1 MKKFPS
7 SVTIHSYEKPAA
19 KNDAKGESMENIKV
33 DVIIPV
39 YHPGKEFS
47 VLLERLTEQTAVIHR
62 IIAMNTEENYWNKEL
77 EQKYPLLEVHHLK
90 KSEFDHGGTRA
101 WAAELSDA
109 EIMVFMTQDAVPADR
124 NLIENLV
131 KALEKEKMI
140 AAAYARQLAKKTD
153 SAIERFTRNF
163 NYPAESR
170 VKTQA
175 DIQALGIKTY
185 FCSNSCAMYRKSTYE
200 ELGGFLPEAIFNE
213 DMVFASTAINA
224 GYSVAYV
231 AEARVIHSHNYT
243 GFQQF
248 QRNFD
253 NGVSH
258 ADNQEAFHNV
268 ETLGEGKRLVFDT
281 ARYLIRHHEFGQLFR
296 LVYISGCKVVGYKL
310 GEKYYKLPKKLISF
324 CTMNKKY
331 WQE

>member
-1 MKKFPS
+1 MNKK
-7 SVTIHSYEKPAA
+7 
-19 KNDAKGESMENIKV
+19 KV
-33 DVIIPV
+33 DVVIPV
-39 YHPGKEFS
+39 YHPGSEFKK
-47 VLLERLTEQTAVIHR
+47 LMERLERQTYEVNSIFLMHTTDGQSLESMKER
-62 IIAMNTEENYWNKEL
+62 YKNVTVEEIT
-77 EQKYPLLEVHHLK
+77 PD
-90 KSEFDHGGTRA
+90 EFDHAATRDKGIRQ
-101 WAAELSDA
+101 SDA
-109 EIMVFMTQDAVPADR
+109 DIVICMTQDACPD
-124 NLIENLV
+124 NEYLV
-131 KALEKEKMI
+131 SELVQALEE
-140 AAAYARQLAKKTD
+140 ANVAVAYARQLPRKESTLL
-153 SAIERFTRNF
+153 ERYTRQF
-163 NYPAESR
+163 NYPPESK
-170 VKTQA
+170 VKSSK
-175 DIQALGIKTY
+175 DLEKMGIKTF
-185 FCSNSCAMYRKSTYE
+185 FCSDVCAAYNRDMYLKN
-200 ELGGFLPEAIFNE
+200 GGFEKKAIFNE

>member
-1 MKKFPS
+1 MS
-7 SVTIHSYEKPAA
+7 QADY
-19 KNDAKGESMENIKV
+19 
-33 DVIIPV
+33 
-39 YHPGKEFS
+39 
-47 VLLERLTEQTAVIHR
+47 LL
-62 IIAMNTEENYWNKEL
+62 
-77 EQKYPLLEVHHLK
+77 
-90 KSEFDHGGTRA
+90 
-101 WAAELSDA
+101 
-109 EIMVFMTQDAVPADR
+109 FMTQDAVPADTH
-124 NLIENLV
+124 LV
-131 KALEKEKMI
+131 EYLAKAFDDPLV

>member
-1 MKKFPS
+1 MNKK
-7 SVTIHSYEKPAA
+7 
-19 KNDAKGESMENIKV
+19 KV
-33 DVIIPV
+33 DVVIPV
-39 YHPGKEFS
+39 YHPGSEFKK
-47 VLLERLTEQTAVIHR
+47 LMERLERQTYEVNR
-62 IIAMNTEENYWNKEL
+62 IFLMHTTDGQSLESMKERYKNVTVEEIT
-77 EQKYPLLEVHHLK
+77 PD
-90 KSEFDHGGTRA
+90 EFDHAATRDKGIRQ
-101 WAAELSDA
+101 SDA
-109 EIMVFMTQDAVPADR
+109 DIVICMTQDACPD
-124 NLIENLV
+124 NEYLV
-131 KALEKEKMI
+131 SELVQALEE
-140 AAAYARQLAKKTD
+140 ANVAVAYARQLPRKESTLL
-153 SAIERFTRNF
+153 ERYTRQF
-163 NYPAESR
+163 NYPPESK
-170 VKTQA
+170 VKSSK
-175 DIQALGIKTY
+175 DLEKMGIKTF
-185 FCSNSCAMYRKSTYE
+185 FCSDVCAAYNRDMYLKN
-200 ELGGFLPEAIFNE
+200 GGFEKKAIFNE

-296 LVYISGCKVVGYKL
+296 LVYISGCKAVGYKL

>member
-1 MKKFPS
+1 
-7 SVTIHSYEKPAA
+7 
-19 KNDAKGESMENIKV
+19 
-33 DVIIPV
+33 
-39 YHPGKEFS
+39 
-47 VLLERLTEQTAVIHR
+47 
-62 IIAMNTEENYWNKEL
+62 
-77 EQKYPLLEVHHLK
+77 
-90 KSEFDHGGTRA
+90 
-101 WAAELSDA
+101 
-109 EIMVFMTQDAVPADR
+109 
-124 NLIENLV
+124 
-131 KALEKEKMI
+131 
-140 AAAYARQLAKKTD
+140 
-153 SAIERFTRNF
+153 
-163 NYPAESR
+163 
-170 VKTQA
+170 
-175 DIQALGIKTY
+175 
-185 FCSNSCAMYRKSTYE
+185 MYRKSTYE

-213 DMVFASTAINA
+213 DMVFASTVINA

>member
-1 MKKFPS
+1 MNKK
-7 SVTIHSYEKPAA
+7 
-19 KNDAKGESMENIKV
+19 KV
-33 DVIIPV
+33 DVVIPV
-39 YHPGKEFS
+39 YHPGSEFKK
-47 VLLERLTEQTAVIHR
+47 LMERLERQTYEVNSIFLMHTTDGQSLESMKER
-62 IIAMNTEENYWNKEL
+62 YKNVTVEEIT
-77 EQKYPLLEVHHLK
+77 PD
-90 KSEFDHGGTRA
+90 EFDHAATRDKGIRQ
-101 WAAELSDA
+101 SDA
-109 EIMVFMTQDAVPADR
+109 DIVICMTQDACPD
-124 NLIENLV
+124 NEYLV
-131 KALEKEKMI
+131 SELVQALEE
-140 AAAYARQLAKKTD
+140 ANVAVAYARQLPRKESTLL
-153 SAIERFTRNF
+153 ERYTRQF
-163 NYPAESR
+163 NYPPESK
-170 VKTQA
+170 VKSSK
-175 DIQALGIKTY
+175 DLEKMGIKTF
-185 FCSNSCAMYRKSTYE
+185 FCSDVCAAYNRDMYLKN
-200 ELGGFLPEAIFNE
+200 GGFEKKAIFNE

-248 QRNFD
+248 QRKFD

>member
-1 MKKFPS
+1 M
-7 SVTIHSYEKPAA
+7 
-19 KNDAKGESMENIKV
+19 
-33 DVIIPV
+33 
-39 YHPGKEFS
+39 
-47 VLLERLTEQTAVIHR
+47 
-62 IIAMNTEENYWNKEL
+62 
-77 EQKYPLLEVHHLK
+77 
-90 KSEFDHGGTRA
+90 
-101 WAAELSDA
+101 
-109 EIMVFMTQDAVPADR
+109 
-124 NLIENLV
+124 
-131 KALEKEKMI
+131 
-140 AAAYARQLAKKTD
+140 
-153 SAIERFTRNF
+153 
-163 NYPAESR
+163 
-170 VKTQA
+170 QA

>member
-1 MKKFPS
+1 MNKK
-7 SVTIHSYEKPAA
+7 
-19 KNDAKGESMENIKV
+19 KV
-33 DVIIPV
+33 DVVIPV
-39 YHPGKEFS
+39 YHPESEFEK
-47 VLLERLTEQTAVIHR
+47 LMERLERQTYEVNR
-62 IIAMNTEENYWNKEL
+62 IFLMHTTDGQSLESMKERYKNVTVEEIT
-77 EQKYPLLEVHHLK
+77 PD
-90 KSEFDHGGTRA
+90 EFDHAATRDKGIRQ
-101 WAAELSDA
+101 SDA
-109 EIMVFMTQDAVPADR
+109 DIVICMTQDACPD
-124 NLIENLV
+124 NEYLV
-131 KALEKEKMI
+131 SELVQALEE
-140 AAAYARQLAKKTD
+140 ANVAVAYARQLPGKESTLL
-153 SAIERFTRNF
+153 ERYTRQF
-163 NYPAESR
+163 NYPPESK
-170 VKTQA
+170 VKSSK
-175 DIQALGIKTY
+175 DLEKMGIKTF
-185 FCSNSCAMYRKSTYE
+185 FCSDVCAAYNRDMYLKN
-200 ELGGFLPEAIFNE
+200 GGFEKKAIFNE

-296 LVYISGCKVVGYKL
+296 LLYISGCKVVGYKL